1 MSSRNLNAP
10 AESRYRY
17 LRRRVHEVLVHSRR
31 DDPLTRIDDVFIPL
45 LIVVNLLALT
55 LETVAG
61 IESRYRPWFVWI
73 ELVSILVFSAEYLLR
88 LWSAREDGERGRLR
102 FARSPMGIIDLA
114 AILPFFL
121 PFPGVDLR
129 SLRALRALRLLRL
142 GKLARY
148 SVAMKRISRAM
159 AIARDEL
166 LAVGVLIFL
175 LVLVPSSLIYFAEYD
190 AQPDKF
196 SSIPASFWWAIVTA
210 TTVGYGDLYPVTT
223 TGKLLAGL
231 NACVGLLLFTLATGI
246 WGAHTWKSWR
256 GRRGSPAAPT
266 AASRP
271 PPAPAEA

>member
-1 MSSRNLNAP
+1 MSSLNTP

-55 LETVAG
+55 LETVTVLEA
-61 IESRYRPWFVWI
+61 RYRAVFQAI
-73 ELVSILVFSAEYLLR
+73 ELFSIVVFSAEYLLR
-88 LWSAREDGERGRLR
+88 LWSAREDGARGRLR

-121 PFPGVDLR
+121 PFVGVDLR

-148 SVAMKRISRAM
+148 SVAMKRISRALK
-159 AIARDEL
+159 IARDEL
-166 LAVGVLIFL
+166 VAVGMLIFL
-175 LVLVPSSLIYFAEYD
+175 LVLVSSSLIYFAEFD

-196 SSIPASFWWAIVTA
+196 SSIPASFWWGIVTA
-210 TTVGYGDLYPVTT
+210 TTVGYGDFYPVTAM
-223 TGKLLAGL
+223 GKLLAGL
-231 NACVGLLLFTLATGI
+231 NACVGLLLFALATGI
-246 WGAHTWKSWR
+246 MGTAYMEELARER
-256 GRRGSPAAPT
+256 GEPCCPHCGK
-266 AASRP
+266 P
-271 PPAPAEA
+271 PSAPAEA